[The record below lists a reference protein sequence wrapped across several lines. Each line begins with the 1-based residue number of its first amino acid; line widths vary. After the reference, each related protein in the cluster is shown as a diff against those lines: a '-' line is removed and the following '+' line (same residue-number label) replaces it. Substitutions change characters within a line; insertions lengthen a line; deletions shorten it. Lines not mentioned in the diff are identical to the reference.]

1 MSANVPLLNSQRRDS
16 LVSEAG
22 VVKVNL
28 LVSLDEGG
36 ENGVKGAEAVLVI

>member
-1 MSANVPLLNSQRRDS
+1 MSVKYAVCHGPGRDA